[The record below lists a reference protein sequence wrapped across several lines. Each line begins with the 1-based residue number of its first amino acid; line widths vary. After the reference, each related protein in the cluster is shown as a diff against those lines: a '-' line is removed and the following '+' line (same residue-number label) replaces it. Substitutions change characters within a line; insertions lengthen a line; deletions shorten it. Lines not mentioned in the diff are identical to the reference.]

1 MKWLLRNFLLILS
14 VASHPLYAQSNAP
27 AQDTAVTDSVYL
39 QAFQQMQIFQSDT
52 NTRYVL
58 VGDVILS
65 ADSNLFFCDSLIF
78 DSDIDSGVIR
88 AYNNIQVT
96 TIEGIVITSDSL
108 VYSLETSAG
117 RFLGHCTYT
126 ENGKR
131 IKSPYIS
138 FNTATAAGT
147 SLSDRS
153 NLACTRS
160 ISVVTGLSAFAFS
173 ISARAPSLSP
183 C

>member
-1 MKWLLRNFLLILS
+1 MEIE
-14 VASHPLYAQSNAP
+14 
-27 AQDTAVTDSVYL
+27 
-39 QAFQQMQIFQSDT
+39 QSDT

-78 DSDIDSGVIR
+78 DSEIDSGMIR

-96 TIEGIVITSDSL
+96 TIDGIVITSDSL

-117 RFLGHCTYT
+117 RFLGQCTYK
-126 ENGKR
+126 EDGKQ

-138 FNTATAAGT
+138 FNTATGEGQFAGGGQLQQGDT
-147 SLSDRS
+147 RIQS
-153 NLACTRS
+153 NYGNYSSKGGQSSYRWCEINKETR
-160 ISVVTGLSAFAFS
+160 
-173 ISARAPSLSP
+173 
-183 C
+183 